1 MSNYKFGKNKRKYLK
16 KYLHVYI
23 VMPFKKVYDYKTT
36 EQMLELRKEL
46 DKTNKFK
53 KYWLKKYNIKI
64 KDHEIKMIMQYK
76 SEIKKILPIIDFIK
90 NLEIITSSDS
100 NLEVASTK

>member
-1 MSNYKFGKNKRKYLK
+1 
-16 KYLHVYI
+16 
-23 VMPFKKVYDYKTT
+23 MPFQKIHQYETK
-36 EQMLELRKEL
+36 EEMLELRKEL

-64 KDHEIKMIMQYK
+64 KDNEIQTVMEYK
-76 SEIKKILPIIDFIK
+76 SHIKKILPIIDFIK

-100 NLEVASTK
+100 ILEVASTE

>member
-1 MSNYKFGKNKRKYLK
+1 MTNKRKYLK

-23 VMPFKKVYDYKTT
+23 DSMPFQKIHQYETK

-100 NLEVASTK
+100 NIEVASTK